1 MENEG
6 KGKADKKKWKG
17 THFFLMYDGGVIR
30 TRVDSLRNRGV
41 TKYFKLIIIIRRV

>member
-1 MENEG
+1 MREKEKQTKRSG
-6 KGKADKKKWKG
+6 RA
-17 THFFLMYDGGVIR
+17 HIFFLMYDGGVIR